1 MNIYARL
8 AIGSRKDPVE
18 QAIRGD
24 LIQPPEEDYQFTVSD
39 SLLTV
44 NCGELT
50 VYGWSN
56 AATNQDIPL
65 NKHQITFHLARGLIR
80 SRVYP

>member
-39 SLLTV
+39 SLSTV

-65 NKHQITFHLARGLIR
+65 NKHQITFHLVRGLI
-80 SRVYP
+80 